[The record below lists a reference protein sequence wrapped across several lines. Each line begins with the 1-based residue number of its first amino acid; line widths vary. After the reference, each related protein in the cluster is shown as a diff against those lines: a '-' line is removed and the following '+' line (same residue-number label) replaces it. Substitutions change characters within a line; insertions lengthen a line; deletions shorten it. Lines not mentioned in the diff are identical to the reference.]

1 MTEIIKLFDSHCH
14 LEMKEFQSD
23 FDEVLARAAEAD
35 VKRVMLAASDVPSIG
50 EIAKIASGKNAA
62 GVELLTSAGIHPHDA
77 KSVANGL
84 PDEIVKAAMKPE
96 TAAIGEIGLDFF
108 YDNSPKTTQL
118 KIFEQMLD
126 LAARARKPVI
136 LHLRNAKIRSEG
148 DAIAEAFAMLKN
160 FKGLTGGILHCF
172 SGDRN
177 DARKALDMGFFLSFA
192 GPLTYPK
199 ADELR
204 ETAVYSPIDR
214 ILCET
219 DAPYLAPQSRRG
231 RRNEPALVRDVYE
244 KLAEL
249 KNLALGEFAGIVW
262 NNGERLFGV
271 QGGTFKN

>member
-1 MTEIIKLFDSHCH
+1 ML
-14 LEMKEFQSD
+14 
-23 FDEVLARAAEAD
+23 
-35 VKRVMLAASDVPSIG
+35 LAACDEPSSRK
-50 EIAKIASGKNAA
+50 AAQIASEKNAS
-62 GVELLTSAGIHPHDA
+62 GVELLASAGVHPHDA
-77 KSVANGL
+77 ESVANGL
-84 PDEIVKAAMKPE
+84 PDELVEISIRPE
-96 TAAIGEIGLDFF
+96 TVAIGEIGLDFY
-108 YDNSPKTTQL
+108 YDNSPRETQR

-148 DAIAEAFAMLKN
+148 DAYGEAVSMIKN
-160 FKGLTGGILHCF
+160 FTGLSGCVLHCF
-172 SGDRN
+172 SGDKA
-177 DARKALDMGFFLSFA
+177 DARKALDMGYFLSFA

-204 ETAVYSPIDR
+204 EIAVYSPADR

-249 KNLALGEFAGIVW
+249 KNLGLGEIAGIVW
-262 NNGERLFGV
+262 DNGERLFN
-271 QGGTFKN
+271 KK